1 MWLGKFLDLEDDIEM
16 LRSKIKQEIF
26 KKIKKN
32 KLTPLEFTIIEVIFN
47 SNALS
52 GYDIIQTLNKHFA
65 GTWKARSGTVYPI
78 LSKLERNGFLKSKSV
93 KSPIGPIRKVYSLS
107 EAGEEILKM
116 KVNKNFADQ
125 LKFLEN
131 FIIELSAIYVKSYP
145 EQVRKQIIDEVQT
158 TINESFERIKE
169 SIPSTLRFKAKCTSC
184 GIEIGRKVAY
194 CPFCGTQLA
203 PEEESEVETPNM
215 QE

>member
-78 LSKLERNGFLKSKSV
+78 LSKLERNGFLKSKAV
-93 KSPIGPIRKVYSLS
+93 KSPIGPIRKVYTLTD
-107 EAGEEILKM
+107 AGEEILKL
-116 KVNKNFADQ
+116 KVNKNYADQ

-131 FIIELSAIYVKSYP
+131 FIIELSSIYVKSYP
-145 EQVRKQIIDEVQT
+145 KEVRKEIIDEVQT
-158 TINESFERIKE
+158 TLNESFERIKD
-169 SIPSTLRFKAKCTSC
+169 SIPSTLRFKANCTNC

-203 PEEESEVETPNM
+203 PEEESEAEKSNV

>member
-78 LSKLERNGFLKSKSV
+78 LSKLERNGFLKSKAV
-93 KSPIGPIRKVYSLS
+93 KSPIGPIRKVYTLTD
-107 EAGEEILKM
+107 AGEEILKL
-116 KVNKNFADQ
+116 KVNKNYADQ

-131 FIIELSAIYVKSYP
+131 FIIELSSIYVKSHP
-145 EQVRKQIIDEVQT
+145 KQVRKEIIDEVQT
-158 TINESFERIKE
+158 TLNESFERIKD
-169 SIPSTLRFKAKCTSC
+169 SIPSTLRFKANCTNC

-203 PEEESEVETPNM
+203 PEKESEVENLNV

>member
-1 MWLGKFLDLEDDIEM
+1 MWLGKFLDLEEDIEM

-78 LSKLERNGFLKSKSV
+78 VSKLERNGFLNSKMV
-93 KSPIGPIRKVYSLS
+93 KSPIGPIRKIYTLTD
-107 EAGEEILKM
+107 AGEELLKL
-116 KVNKNFADQ
+116 KVNKNYADQ

-131 FIIELSAIYVKSYP
+131 FIIELSSIYVKSYP
-145 EQVRKQIIDEVQT
+145 KEVRKEIIDEVQT
-158 TINESFERIKE
+158 TLNEAFERIKG

-203 PEEESEVETPNM
+203 PEEESKVENSNV

>member
-1 MWLGKFLDLEDDIEM
+1 MWLGKFLDLEDDIEL

-32 KLTPLEFTIIEVIFN
+32 KLTPLEFTIIEVTFN

-78 LSKLERNGFLKSKSV
+78 LSKLERNGFLNSKMV
-93 KSPIGPIRKVYSLS
+93 KSPIGPIRKIYSLTD
-107 EAGEEILKM
+107 AGEELLKL
-116 KVNKNFADQ
+116 KVNKNYADQ

-131 FIIELSAIYVKSYP
+131 FIIELSSIYVKSYP
-145 EQVRKQIIDEVQT
+145 KEVRKEIIDEVQT
-158 TINESFERIKE
+158 TLNEAFERIKG

-203 PEEESEVETPNM
+203 PEEVSKVENSNV
-215 QE
+215 QG

>member
-1 MWLGKFLDLEDDIEM
+1 MWLGKFLDFEDDIEM

-32 KLTPLEFTIIEVIFN
+32 KLTPLEFTTIEVIFN
-47 SNALS
+47 SSALS
-52 GYDIIQTLNKHFA
+52 CYDIIQTLNKHFA

-78 LSKLERNGFLKSKSV
+78 LSKLERNGFLNSKAV
-93 KSPIGPIRKVYSLS
+93 KSPIGPIRKVYTLTD
-107 EAGEEILKM
+107 AGEEILKV
-116 KVNKNFADQ
+116 KVNKNFFDQ

-131 FIIELSAIYVKSYP
+131 FIIELSSIYVKSYP
-145 EQVRKQIIDEVQT
+145 KQEMSSVIEEVLAT
-158 TINESFERIKE
+158 LNESFERIKG
-169 SIPSTLRFKAKCTSC
+169 SIPSTLRFKAKCTNC

-203 PEEESEVETPNM
+203 PEEEIKVENSKV

>member
-78 LSKLERNGFLKSKSV
+78 LSKLERNGFLKSKAV
-93 KSPIGPIRKVYSLS
+93 KSPIGPIRKVYTLTD
-107 EAGEEILKM
+107 AGEEILKL
-116 KVNKNFADQ
+116 KVNKNYADQ

-131 FIIELSAIYVKSYP
+131 FIIELSSIYVKSHP
-145 EQVRKQIIDEVQT
+145 KQVRKEIIDEVQT
-158 TINESFERIKE
+158 TLNESFERIKD
-169 SIPSTLRFKAKCTSC
+169 SIPSTLRFKANCTNC

-203 PEEESEVETPNM
+203 PEEESEAEKSNV

>member
-1 MWLGKFLDLEDDIEM
+1 MWLGKFLDFEDDIEM
-16 LRSKIKQEIF
+16 LRSKIKKEIF

-32 KLTPLEFTIIEVIFN
+32 KLTPLEFTTIEVIFN
-47 SNALS
+47 SSALS

-78 LSKLERNGFLKSKSV
+78 LSKLERNGFLNSKAV
-93 KSPIGPIRKVYSLS
+93 KSPIGPIRKVYTLTD
-107 EAGEEILKM
+107 AGEEILKV
-116 KVNKNFADQ
+116 KVNKNFLDQ

-131 FIIELSAIYVKSYP
+131 FIIELSSIYVKSYP
-145 EQVRKQIIDEVQT
+145 KQEMSSVIEEVLAT
-158 TINESFERIKE
+158 LNESFERIKG
-169 SIPSTLRFKAKCTSC
+169 SIPSTLRFKAKCTNC

-203 PEEESEVETPNM
+203 PEEEIKVENSKV

>member
-1 MWLGKFLDLEDDIEM
+1 MWLGKFLDIEDDIEM
-16 LRSKIKQEIF
+16 LRSKIKKEIF
-26 KKIKKN
+26 KNIKKN
-32 KLTPLEFTIIEVIFN
+32 KLTPLEFTTIEVIFN
-47 SNALS
+47 SSALS

-78 LSKLERNGFLKSKSV
+78 LSKLERNGFLNSKAV
-93 KSPIGPIRKVYSLS
+93 KSPIGPIRKVYTLTD
-107 EAGEEILKM
+107 AGEEILKV
-116 KVNKNFADQ
+116 KVNKNFLDQ

-131 FIIELSAIYVKSYP
+131 FIIELSSIYVKSYP
-145 EQVRKQIIDEVQT
+145 KQEMSSVIEEVLAT
-158 TINESFERIKE
+158 LNESFERIKG
-169 SIPSTLRFKAKCTSC
+169 SIPSTLRFKAKCTNC

-203 PEEESEVETPNM
+203 PEGEIKVENSKV

>member
-1 MWLGKFLDLEDDIEM
+1 MWLGKFLDFEDDIEM
-16 LRSKIKQEIF
+16 LRSKIKKEIF

-32 KLTPLEFTIIEVIFN
+32 KLTPLEFTTIEVIFN
-47 SNALS
+47 SSALS

-78 LSKLERNGFLKSKSV
+78 LSKLERNGFLNSKAV
-93 KSPIGPIRKVYSLS
+93 KSPIGPIRKVYTLTD
-107 EAGEEILKM
+107 AGEEILKV
-116 KVNKNFADQ
+116 KVNKNFFDQ

-131 FIIELSAIYVKSYP
+131 FIIELSSIYVKSYP
-145 EQVRKQIIDEVQT
+145 KQEMSSVIEEVLAT
-158 TINESFERIKE
+158 LNESFERIKG
-169 SIPSTLRFKAKCTSC
+169 SIPSTLRFKAKCTNC

-203 PEEESEVETPNM
+203 PEEEIKVENSKV

>member
-65 GTWKARSGTVYPI
+65 GTWKARSGTIYPI
-78 LSKLERNGFLKSKSV
+78 VSKLERNGFLKSKMV
-93 KSPIGPIRKVYSLS
+93 KSPIGPIRKIYSLTD
-107 EAGEEILKM
+107 AGEEILKL
-116 KVNKNFADQ
+116 KVNKNFLDQ

-131 FIIELSAIYVKSYP
+131 FIIELASIYVKSHIK
-145 EQVRKQIIDEVQT
+145 QVRKKIINDVLT
-158 TINESFERIKE
+158 TLNESFERIKD

-184 GIEIGRKVAY
+184 GNEIGRKVAY

-203 PEEESEVETPNM
+203 PEEEREVENSNV

>member
-1 MWLGKFLDLEDDIEM
+1 MWLGKFLDLEEDIEM

-78 LSKLERNGFLKSKSV
+78 LSKLERNGFLNSKMV
-93 KSPIGPIRKVYSLS
+93 KSPIGPIRKIYSLTD
-107 EAGEEILKM
+107 AGEELLKL
-116 KVNKNFADQ
+116 KVNKNYADQ

-131 FIIELSAIYVKSYP
+131 FIIELSSIYVKSYP
-145 EQVRKQIIDEVQT
+145 KEVRKEIIDEVQT
-158 TINESFERIKE
+158 TLNEAFERIKG
-169 SIPSTLRFKAKCTSC
+169 SIPSTLRFKAKCRSC

-203 PEEESEVETPNM
+203 PEEESKVENSNV

>member
-1 MWLGKFLDLEDDIEM
+1 MWLGKFLDLEDDIEI

-32 KLTPLEFTIIEVIFN
+32 KLTPLEFTTIEVIFN

-65 GTWKARSGTVYPI
+65 GTWKAKSGTVYPI
-78 LSKLERNGFLKSKSV
+78 LSKLERNGFLNSKMV
-93 KSPIGPIRKVYSLS
+93 KSPIGPIRKVYTLTD
-107 EAGEEILKM
+107 AGEEILKV
-116 KVNKNFADQ
+116 KVNKNFLDQ

-131 FIIELSAIYVKSYP
+131 FVIELASIYVKSYDI
-145 EQVRKQIIDEVQT
+145 QVRKKIINEVQT
-158 TINESFERIKE
+158 TLNESFERIKDK
-169 SIPSTLRFKAKCTSC
+169 IPSTLQFKTRCTEC
-184 GIEIGRKVAY
+184 GNEIGRKVAY
-194 CPFCGTQLA
+194 CPFCGTQLG
-203 PEEESEVETPNM
+203 PKEESEVENSKV

>member
-1 MWLGKFLDLEDDIEM
+1 MFLGKILDLEDDIEL

-32 KLTPLEFTIIEVIFN
+32 KLTPLEFTTIEVIFN

-65 GTWKARSGTVYPI
+65 GTWKAKSGTVYPI

-93 KSPIGPIRKVYSLS
+93 KSPIGPIRKVYSLTD
-107 EAGEEILKM
+107 AGEELLKL
-116 KVNKNFADQ
+116 KVNKNFFDQ

-131 FIIELSAIYVKSYP
+131 FIIELSSIYVKSHTK
-145 EQVRKQIIDEVQT
+145 QVRKEIIDEVQT
-158 TINESFERIKE
+158 TLDESFERIKG
-169 SIPSTLRFKAKCTSC
+169 SIPSTLRFKAKCTNC

-203 PEEESEVETPNM
+203 PKEESEVENSNV
-215 QE
+215 EE

>member
-1 MWLGKFLDLEDDIEM
+1 MWLGKFLDLEDDIEL

-52 GYDIIQTLNKHFA
+52 GYDVIQTLNKHFA
-65 GTWKARSGTVYPI
+65 GTWNAKSGTVYPI
-78 LSKLERNGFLKSKSV
+78 LSKLERNGFLKSKMV
-93 KSPIGPIRKVYSLS
+93 KSPIGPIRKVYTLTD
-107 EAGEEILKM
+107 AGEEILKV
-116 KVNKNFADQ
+116 KVNKNFLDQ

-131 FIIELSAIYVKSYP
+131 FIIELASIYVKSYP
-145 EQVRKQIIDEVQT
+145 KQERSSIIEDVQT
-158 TINESFERIKE
+158 TLNESFERIKD
-169 SIPSTLRFKAKCTSC
+169 SIPSTLKFKAKCPSC

-203 PEEESEVETPNM
+203 HEEESIAKNSSV

>member
-65 GTWKARSGTVYPI
+65 GTWKAKSGTVYPI
-78 LSKLERNGFLKSKSV
+78 LSKLERNGFLKSKTV

-145 EQVRKQIIDEVQT
+145 EQVRKEIIDEVQT
-158 TINESFERIKE
+158 TINESFERIKDC
-169 SIPSTLRFKAKCTSC
+169 IPSTLRFKAKCTSC

-203 PEEESEVETPNM
+203 PEEES
-215 QE
+215 

>member
-1 MWLGKFLDLEDDIEM
+1 MWLGKFLDFEDDIEV

-65 GTWKARSGTVYPI
+65 GTWNAKSGTVYPI
-78 LSKLERNGFLKSKSV
+78 LSKLQRNGFLNSKMV
-93 KSPIGPIRKVYSLS
+93 KSPIGPIRKVYTLTD
-107 EAGEEILKM
+107 AGEEILKM

-131 FIIELSAIYVKSYP
+131 FIIELSSIYVKSYP
-145 EQVRKQIIDEVQT
+145 KQERSSIIEEIQT
-158 TINESFERIKE
+158 TLNGSFERIKNT
-169 SIPSTLRFKAKCTSC
+169 IPSTLRFKAKCTSC

-203 PEEESEVETPNM
+203 PEEESEVENSIV

>member
-1 MWLGKFLDLEDDIEM
+1 MWLGKFLDLEDDIEV

-47 SNALS
+47 SSALS

-65 GTWKARSGTVYPI
+65 GTWKAKSGTIYPI
-78 LSKLERNGFLKSKSV
+78 LSKLQRNGFLNFKMV
-93 KSPIGPIRKVYSLS
+93 KSPIGPIRKIYSLTD
-107 EAGEEILKM
+107 AGEELLKL
-116 KVNKNFADQ
+116 KVNKNFFDQ

-131 FIIELSAIYVKSYP
+131 FIIELASIYVKSHP
-145 EQVRKQIIDEVQT
+145 NQARKEIINEVQT
-158 TINESFERIKE
+158 TLNESFKRIKE
-169 SIPSTLRFKAKCTSC
+169 SIPSTLRFKAKCTNC

-194 CPFCGTQLA
+194 CPFCGTKLA
-203 PEEESEVETPNM
+203 PEEEREVENSNV

>member
-78 LSKLERNGFLKSKSV
+78 LSKLERNGFLKSKTV

-145 EQVRKQIIDEVQT
+145 EQVRKEIIDEVQST
-158 TINESFERIKE
+158 LNESFERIKA

>member
-1 MWLGKFLDLEDDIEM
+1 MFLGKILDLEDDIEL

-32 KLTPLEFTIIEVIFN
+32 KLTPLEFTTIEVIFN

-65 GTWKARSGTVYPI
+65 GTWKAKSGTVYPI

-93 KSPIGPIRKVYSLS
+93 KSPIGPIRKVYSLTD
-107 EAGEEILKM
+107 AGEEILKV
-116 KVNKNFADQ
+116 KVNKNFFDQ

-131 FIIELSAIYVKSYP
+131 FIIELSSIYVKSHTK
-145 EQVRKQIIDEVQT
+145 QVRKEIIDEVQT
-158 TINESFERIKE
+158 TLDESFERIKG
-169 SIPSTLRFKAKCTSC
+169 SIPSTLRFKAKCTNC

-203 PEEESEVETPNM
+203 PKEESEVENSNV
-215 QE
+215 EE

>member
-1 MWLGKFLDLEDDIEM
+1 MWLGKFLDLEDDIEI

-26 KKIKKN
+26 KNIKKN

-65 GTWKARSGTVYPI
+65 GTWKAKSGTVYPI
-78 LSKLERNGFLKSKSV
+78 LSKLERNGFLKSKMV
-93 KSPIGPIRKVYSLS
+93 KSPIGPIRKVYTLT
-107 EAGEEILKM
+107 EAGEEILKL
-116 KVNKNFADQ
+116 KVNKNFAEQ

-131 FIIELSAIYVKSYP
+131 FIIELASIYVKSYP
-145 EQVRKQIIDEVQT
+145 KQERSSIIEEVQT
-158 TINESFERIKE
+158 TLNESFDRIKD
-169 SIPSTLRFKAKCTSC
+169 SIPSTLRFKAKCTNC
-184 GIEIGRKVAY
+184 GNEIGRKVAY

-203 PEEESEVETPNM
+203 PEEKSEVENLNV

>member
-78 LSKLERNGFLKSKSV
+78 LSKLERNGFLKSKAV
-93 KSPIGPIRKVYSLS
+93 KSPIGPIRKVYTLTD
-107 EAGEEILKM
+107 AGEEILKL
-116 KVNKNFADQ
+116 KVNKNYADQ

-131 FIIELSAIYVKSYP
+131 FIIELSSIYVKSHP
-145 EQVRKQIIDEVQT
+145 KQVRKEIIDEVQT
-158 TINESFERIKE
+158 TLNESFERIKD
-169 SIPSTLRFKAKCTSC
+169 SIPSTLRFKANCTNC

-194 CPFCGTQLA
+194 CPFCGTQLV
-203 PEEESEVETPNM
+203 PEKESEVENLNV

>member
-1 MWLGKFLDLEDDIEM
+1 MFLKKFLDLEDDIEI

-32 KLTPLEFTIIEVIFN
+32 KLTPLEFTTIEVIFN

-65 GTWKARSGTVYPI
+65 GTWKARSGTIYPI
-78 LSKLERNGFLKSKSV
+78 LSKLERNGFLNSKMF
-93 KSPIGPIRKVYSLS
+93 KTPIGPIRKVYTLTD
-107 EAGEEILKM
+107 AGEELLKL
-116 KVNKNFADQ
+116 KVNKNYADQ

-131 FIIELSAIYVKSYP
+131 FIIELSSIYVKSYP
-145 EQVRKQIIDEVQT
+145 KEVRKEIIDEVQT
-158 TINESFERIKE
+158 TLNESFERIKA

-203 PEEESEVETPNM
+203 PEEESKVENSNL

>member
-1 MWLGKFLDLEDDIEM
+1 MWLGKFLDFEDDIEM
-16 LRSKIKQEIF
+16 LRSKIKKEIF

-32 KLTPLEFTIIEVIFN
+32 KLTPLEFTTIEVIFN
-47 SNALS
+47 SSALS

-78 LSKLERNGFLKSKSV
+78 LSKLERNGFLNSKMF
-93 KSPIGPIRKVYSLS
+93 KTPIGPIRKVYTLTD
-107 EAGEEILKM
+107 AGEEILKV
-116 KVNKNFADQ
+116 KVNKNFFDQ

-131 FIIELSAIYVKSYP
+131 FIIELSSIYVKSYP
-145 EQVRKQIIDEVQT
+145 KQEMSSVIEEVLAT
-158 TINESFERIKE
+158 LNESFERIKG
-169 SIPSTLRFKAKCTSC
+169 SIPSTLRFKAKCTNC

-203 PEEESEVETPNM
+203 PEEEIKVENSKV

>member
-1 MWLGKFLDLEDDIEM
+1 MWLGKFLDLEDDIEI

-26 KKIKKN
+26 KNIKKN

-65 GTWKARSGTVYPI
+65 GTWKAKSGTVYPI
-78 LSKLERNGFLKSKSV
+78 LSKLERNGFLKSKMV
-93 KSPIGPIRKVYSLS
+93 KSPIGPIRKVYTLT
-107 EAGEEILKM
+107 EAGEEILKL
-116 KVNKNFADQ
+116 KVNKNFAEQ

-131 FIIELSAIYVKSYP
+131 FIIELASIYVKSYP
-145 EQVRKQIIDEVQT
+145 KQEMSSIIEEVQT
-158 TINESFERIKE
+158 TLNESFDRIKD
-169 SIPSTLRFKAKCTSC
+169 SIPSTLRFKAKCTNC
-184 GIEIGRKVAY
+184 GNEIGRKVAY

-203 PEEESEVETPNM
+203 PEEKSEVENLNV